1 MISKIIVLCSV
12 SIFTLYTHSQ
22 QGDSRFFGEKFDI
35 QIPDEQK
42 LDKIDVFDGA
52 ANPIQI
58 KGKIISSC
66 AKKGCWINMDI
77 DGNSLFV
84 KFKDYAFF
92 VPTSGLE
99 GKSAIVNGKL
109 SVDTLSV
116 ETLRHYAEDDGQS
129 QKEILAIK
137 EPKVTLSFLADGVYI
152 Q

>member
-1 MISKIIVLCSV
+1 
-12 SIFTLYTHSQ
+12 
-22 QGDSRFFGEKFDI
+22 
-35 QIPDEQK
+35 
-42 LDKIDVFDGA
+42 
-52 ANPIQI
+52 
-58 KGKIISSC
+58 
-66 AKKGCWINMDI
+66 MDI

-99 GKSAIVNGKL
+99 GKSTIVNGKL

>member
-1 MISKIIVLCSV
+1 
-12 SIFTLYTHSQ
+12 
-22 QGDSRFFGEKFDI
+22 
-35 QIPDEQK
+35 
-42 LDKIDVFDGA
+42 
-52 ANPIQI
+52 
-58 KGKIISSC
+58 
-66 AKKGCWINMDI
+66 MDI

-84 KFKDYAFF
+84 KFKDYGFF

-99 GKSAIVNGKL
+99 GKSTIVNGKL

-116 ETLRHYAEDDGQS
+116 ETLRHYAEDDRQS